1 MQQDRTHS
9 RVGCPLEHRR
19 RDSIALTSHQWIMK
33 PAVWQLKLVR
43 RLVSHLV
50 LYVLCMYTEEF
61 MVGSMTLRSCCCKT
75 SPNHHT
81 STISSWYK
89 MFQLIGL
96 FRFSHYSQTSPLWS
110 HLSKGEMSC
119 GLFRSDLCENW
130 AVVPCSFS
138 YKPLKTSHT
147 CSFFFSNCTIKNFRW
162 GLESL
167 TCSSWAFCS
176 FAKQRWGKFAG
187 MSTSGKFGSCVQ
199 FLLVND
205 RSHGRM
211 MVFKLFGNL
220 LVTLP
225 RQIGSNNCF
234 SKIITWLGCHRVC
247 GTLWWFCGSP
257 LDSVALSHWV

>member
-96 FRFSHYSQTSPLWS
+96 FRFSHYSLPFGLIYPKVFIPVVLWFVQIRLVRKLSCSAMFFLLQTSQNKPY
-110 HLSKGEMSC
+110 
-119 GLFRSDLCENW
+119 LFIL
-130 AVVPCSFS
+130 F
-138 YKPLKTSHT
+138 
-147 CSFFFSNCTIKNFRW
+147 
-162 GLESL
+162 
-167 TCSSWAFCS
+167 
-176 FAKQRWGKFAG
+176 
-187 MSTSGKFGSCVQ
+187 
-199 FLLVND
+199 
-205 RSHGRM
+205 
-211 MVFKLFGNL
+211 FKLYHQELQVRPWESDMQL
-220 LVTLP
+220 LGFL
-225 RQIGSNNCF
+225 Q
-234 SKIITWLGCHRVC
+234 
-247 GTLWWFCGSP
+247 FC
-257 LDSVALSHWV
+257 

>member
-96 FRFSHYSQTSPLWS
+96 FRFSHYSLPFGLIYPKVFIPVVLWFVQIRLVRKLSCSAMFFLLQT
-110 HLSKGEMSC
+110 
-119 GLFRSDLCENW
+119 
-130 AVVPCSFS
+130 
-138 YKPLKTSHT
+138 YKTSHT

>member
-1 MQQDRTHS
+1 M
-9 RVGCPLEHRR
+9 
-19 RDSIALTSHQWIMK
+19 
-33 PAVWQLKLVR
+33 
-43 RLVSHLV
+43 
-50 LYVLCMYTEEF
+50 
-61 MVGSMTLRSCCCKT
+61 
-75 SPNHHT
+75 
-81 STISSWYK
+81 
-89 MFQLIGL
+89 
-96 FRFSHYSQTSPLWS
+96 
-110 HLSKGEMSC
+110 
-119 GLFRSDLCENW
+119 
-130 AVVPCSFS
+130 PCSFS

-257 LDSVALSHWV
+257 LWHYPTGYSKQWDTGKYQIFQNTCQSRPKLKTSIPKKVGAPKSLGSLIMSKWVYGLTLSGCFMSILLQFCPCF